1 MVLLDIVAFSGQLHP
16 LIVHLPIGFLI
27 LALLF
32 ELLSYFKKYEFL
44 KSSVSITLL
53 LGFVAAVLACI
64 FGYILSLSGDYDYQE
79 LNNHKISGIALALG
93 SGLLFLLVSGPVKK
107 FIEIR
112 RSIFS
117 GLCIFI
123 VVLVSYT
130 GHQGGRLT
138 HGSEYLS
145 LKVLLE
151 NPREKPV
158 SVEQAMIFEDVVHPI
173 LIQRCSQCHRDG
185 KRKGEFSVQT
195 LEDLLK
201 GGKTGPAI
209 VAGALDKSEL
219 FARIMLDPTNEKFMP
234 NDGKIPLTKTEK
246 EIIQWWIEK
255 GMAVKGK
262 RMSDLQNAQA
272 ITAKVASYLNL
283 GGTTS
288 DNELAGQLNDAVNP
302 DIPALVNMAVID
314 SLRSQGLNVRIMQ
327 HKPLMLDVTLPEG
340 KGDLINSMKSNL
352 KSIAKNIIWLNL
364 SNNRLTEQDLD
375 FLALMSN
382 LEKLRLEKNPITDK
396 IIPTVLSLKHL
407 ESINL
412 NETAL
417 SLAGIEILKQNSSV
431 KRVYQ
436 WNLLSTDNIGYR

>member
-1 MVLLDIVAFSGQLHP
+1 MVLLDIAAFSGQLHP

-64 FGYILSLSGDYDYQE
+64 FGYILSLSGDYDYRE

-93 SGLLFLLVSGPVKK
+93 TGLLFLLVSDPVKK
-107 FIEIR
+107 LFEIK
-112 RSIFS
+112 RSVFT

-123 VVLVSYT
+123 VALVSYT

-151 NPREKPV
+151 KPREKPV
-158 SVEQAMIFEDVVHPI
+158 SVGQAMIFEDVVHPI
-173 LIQRCSQCHRDG
+173 LIQRCSPCHRDG

-209 VAGALDKSEL
+209 EAGALNKSEL

-234 NDGKIPLTKTEK
+234 SDGKTPLTKTEI

-255 GMAVKGK
+255 AKVVDGK
-262 RMSDLQNAQA
+262 RMSELQNAQV
-272 ITAKVASYLNL
+272 INAKVASYLKL
-283 GGTTS
+283 GDFSGS
-288 DNELAGQLNDAVNP
+288 EELAGETNDAVNP
-302 DIPALVNMAVID
+302 DIPVLVSMALID
-314 SLRSQGLNVRIMQ
+314 TLRSKGLNIRVMQ
-327 HKPLMLDVTLPEG
+327 HKPLMLDVTLAEG
-340 KGDLINSMKSNL
+340 KGNLINSMKTNL
-352 KSIAKNIIWLNL
+352 KSISKNIIWLNL
-364 SNNRLTEQDLD
+364 SNNELTDQDLD

-396 IIPTVLSLKHL
+396 IIPTVLRLKYL

-412 NETAL
+412 NETKL
-417 SLAGIEILKQNSSV
+417 TSAGIERLKQNPSL

-436 WNLLSTDNIGYR
+436 WNLVSK

>member
-1 MVLLDIVAFSGQLHP
+1 MVLLDIAAFSGQLHP

-64 FGYILSLSGDYDYQE
+64 FGYILSLSGDYDYRE

-93 SGLLFLLVSGPVKK
+93 TGLLFLLVSDPVKK
-107 FIEIR
+107 LFEIK
-112 RSIFS
+112 RSVFS
-117 GLCIFI
+117 VLCIFI
-123 VVLVSYT
+123 VALVSYT

-151 NPREKPV
+151 TPREKPV
-158 SVEQAMIFEDVVHPI
+158 SVGQAMIFEDVVHPI

-209 VAGALDKSEL
+209 EAGALNKSEL

-234 NDGKIPLTKTEK
+234 SDGKTPLTKTEI

-255 GMAVKGK
+255 GKAVDGK
-262 RMSDLQNAQA
+262 RMSELQNTQV
-272 ITAKVASYLNL
+272 INAKVASYLKL
-283 GGTTS
+283 GNFSGS
-288 DNELAGQLNDAVNP
+288 DELAGETNDAVNQ
-302 DIPALVNMAVID
+302 DIPAFVKMALID
-314 SLRSQGLNVRIMQ
+314 TLRSKGLNIRVMQ
-327 HKPLMLDVTLPEG
+327 HKPLMLDVTLSEG
-340 KGDLINSMKSNL
+340 KGDLINSMKTNL

-364 SNNRLTEQDLD
+364 SNNELTDQDLD

-396 IIPTVLSLKHL
+396 IIPKVLSLKYL

-412 NETAL
+412 NETKL
-417 SLAGIEILKQNSSV
+417 TSAGIERLKQNSSV

-436 WNLLSTDNIGYR
+436 WNLVSK

>member
-1 MVLLDIVAFSGQLHP
+1 MVLLDIAAFSGQLHP

-53 LGFVAAVLACI
+53 LCFVAAVLACI
-64 FGYILSLSGDYDYQE
+64 FGYILSLSGDYDYRE

-93 SGLLFLLVSGPVKK
+93 TGLLFLLVSDPVKK
-107 FIEIR
+107 LFEIK
-112 RSIFS
+112 RSVFT

-123 VVLVSYT
+123 VALVSYT

-151 NPREKPV
+151 KPREKPV
-158 SVEQAMIFEDVVHPI
+158 SVGQAMIFEDVVHPI
-173 LIQRCSQCHRDG
+173 LIQRCSPCHRDG

-209 VAGALDKSEL
+209 EAGALNKSEL

-234 NDGKIPLTKTEK
+234 SDGKTPLTKTEI

-255 GMAVKGK
+255 AKVVDGK
-262 RMSDLQNAQA
+262 RMSELQNAQV
-272 ITAKVASYLNL
+272 INAKVASYLKL
-283 GGTTS
+283 GDFSGS
-288 DNELAGQLNDAVNP
+288 EELAGETNDAVNP
-302 DIPALVNMAVID
+302 DIPVLVSMALID
-314 SLRSQGLNVRIMQ
+314 TLRSKGLNIRVMQ
-327 HKPLMLDVTLPEG
+327 HKPLMLDVTLAEG
-340 KGDLINSMKSNL
+340 KGNLINSMKTNL
-352 KSIAKNIIWLNL
+352 KSISKNIIWLNL
-364 SNNRLTEQDLD
+364 SNNELTDQDLD

-396 IIPTVLSLKHL
+396 IIPTVLRLKYL

-412 NETAL
+412 NETKL
-417 SLAGIEILKQNSSV
+417 TSAGIERLKQNPSL

-436 WNLLSTDNIGYR
+436 WNLVSK